1 MYSVSGILTPVLG
14 DRLLGYQRHFQGEN
28 AMTNQTPVAQ
38 AVYALTHANREN
50 AYEQGA
56 RFARNRA
63 ELMEIATASAETLGT
78 NPTFEEW
85 TEYATQWKDG
95 YVHNNPDNKANSADT
110 AWKRFAGTLDEFFGL
125 TKPKSTNVV
134 AEKKATEREAKKT
147 QLLEKHADT
156 SAHTLQ
162 EQVAKN
168 YEKIAKA
175 VAQGKPA
182 KEQRTDE
189 TTGLSL
195 AVDLKKEVKELEA
208 VIKAKTSEE
217 NKAHGE
223 ELRAKRAEAR
233 EAVAKCTDLDKLDAV
248 IEILDEYTDI
258 SYTID

>member
-1 MYSVSGILTPVLG
+1 
-14 DRLLGYQRHFQGEN
+14 
-28 AMTNQTPVAQ
+28 MTNQTPVAQ
-38 AVYALTHANREN
+38 AVHALTHANREN

-147 QLLEKHADT
+147 QLLEKYEET
-156 SAHTLQ
+156 PAHTLKDQ
-162 EQVAKN
+162 IASN
-168 YEKIAKA
+168 YEKISKA
-175 VAQGKPA
+175 IAQGKTA
-182 KEQRTDE
+182 KEVRPTGE
-189 TTGLSL
+189 T
-195 AVDLKKEVKELEA
+195 VDLKKELKELET
-208 VIKAKTSEE
+208 VLKAKTSEE

-223 ELRAKRAEAR
+223 ELKAKRAEAR
-233 EAVAKCTDLDKLDAV
+233 EAVGKCTDIEKLEAV

>member
-1 MYSVSGILTPVLG
+1 
-14 DRLLGYQRHFQGEN
+14 
-28 AMTNQTPVAQ
+28 MTNATPVAQ
-38 AVYALTHANREN
+38 AVHALTHANREN

-63 ELMEIATASAETLGT
+63 ELMAIATDSAETLGT
-78 NPTFEEW
+78 NPTYQEW
-85 TEYATQWKDG
+85 QEYATQWKDG
-95 YVHNNPDNKANSADT
+95 YMHNNPDNKANSADG
-110 AWKRFAGTLDEFFGL
+110 AWSRFTKTLDEFFGL
-125 TKPKSTNVV
+125 TKPSSDNKV
-134 AEKKATEREAKKT
+134 AKKKATEREEKKT
-147 QLLEKHADT
+147 KLLEKHADT

-223 ELRAKRAEAR
+223 ELKAKRTEAR
-233 EAVAKCTDLDKLDAV
+233 EAVAKCTDIEKLEAV
-248 IEILDEYTDI
+248 IEILDEYTDLA
-258 SYTID
+258 YTIED

>member
-1 MYSVSGILTPVLG
+1 
-14 DRLLGYQRHFQGEN
+14 
-28 AMTNQTPVAQ
+28 MTTQPVAQ
-38 AVYALTHANREN
+38 PVHALSHANRAN

-63 ELMEIATASAETLGT
+63 ELMAIATDSAETLGT

-85 TEYATQWKDG
+85 QEYSTQWKDG
-95 YVHNNPDNKANSADT
+95 YVHNNPDNASNSADT
-110 AWKRFAGTLDEFFGL
+110 AWARFAKTLDEFFGL
-125 TKPKSTNVV
+125 TKPKSTSKV

-156 SAHTLQ
+156 PAHTLKDQ
-162 EQVAKN
+162 IASN

-175 VAQGKPA
+175 IAQGKTA
-182 KEQRTDE
+182 KEVRPTGE
-189 TTGLSL
+189 T
-195 AVDLKKEVKELEA
+195 VDLKKELKELET
-208 VIKAKTSEE
+208 VLKAKTSEE

-223 ELRAKRAEAR
+223 ELKAKRAEAR
-233 EAVAKCTDLDKLDAV
+233 EAVGKCTDIEKLEAV

>member
-1 MYSVSGILTPVLG
+1 
-14 DRLLGYQRHFQGEN
+14 
-28 AMTNQTPVAQ
+28 MTNQTPVAQ
-38 AVYALTHANREN
+38 AVHALTHDKRNE
-50 AYEQGA
+50 AYDQGA

-78 NPTFEEW
+78 SPTFDQW
-85 TEYATQWKDG
+85 NEYATQWKDG
-95 YVHNNPDNKANSADT
+95 YVHNNPDNASNSADT
-110 AWKRFAGTLDEFFGL
+110 AWARFAKTLDEFFGL
-125 TKPKSTNVV
+125 TKPKSTSKV

-147 QLLEKHADT
+147 QLLSKYADT
-156 SAHTLQ
+156 PAHTLKDQ
-162 EQVAKN
+162 IASN

-175 VAQGKPA
+175 IAQGKPA

-195 AVDLKKEVKELEA
+195 AVDLKKELKELET

-223 ELRAKRAEAR
+223 ELKAKRAEAR
-233 EAVAKCTDLDKLDAV
+233 EAVAKCTDIEKLEAV

>member
-1 MYSVSGILTPVLG
+1 
-14 DRLLGYQRHFQGEN
+14 
-28 AMTNQTPVAQ
+28 MTTQPVAQ
-38 AVYALTHANREN
+38 PVHALNHTQRTE
-50 AYEQGA
+50 AYEQGGG
-56 RFARNRA
+56 FAKNRA
-63 ELMEIATASAETLGT
+63 ELMEIAKASAQTLGT
-78 NPTFEEW
+78 DPSFDQWN
-85 TEYATQWKDG
+85 EYSTQWKDG
-95 YVHNNPDNKANSADT
+95 YMHNNPDNSANSADT
-110 AWKRFAGTLDEFFGL
+110 AWARFTKTLDEFFGL
-125 TKPKSTNVV
+125 TKPKSTSKV
-134 AEKKATEREAKKT
+134 AEKKATEREEKKIK
-147 QLLEKHADT
+147 LLEKHADT

-223 ELRAKRAEAR
+223 ELKAKRAEAR
-233 EAVAKCTDLDKLDAV
+233 EAVGKCTDIEKLEAV

>member
-1 MYSVSGILTPVLG
+1 
-14 DRLLGYQRHFQGEN
+14 
-28 AMTNQTPVAQ
+28 MTNATPVAQ
-38 AVYALTHANREN
+38 AVHALTHTNREN

-147 QLLEKHADT
+147 QLLEKYEET
-156 SAHTLQ
+156 PAHTLKDQ
-162 EQVAKN
+162 IASN

-175 VAQGKPA
+175 IAQGKTA
-182 KEQRTDE
+182 KEVRPTGE
-189 TTGLSL
+189 T
-195 AVDLKKEVKELEA
+195 VDLKKELKELET
-208 VIKAKTSEE
+208 VLKAKTSEE
-217 NKAHGE
+217 DKAHGE
-223 ELRAKRAEAR
+223 ELKAKRAEAR
-233 EAVAKCTDLDKLDAV
+233 EAIAKCTDIEKLEAV
-248 IEILDEYTDI
+248 IEILDEYTDLA
-258 SYTID
+258 YTIED

>member
-38 AVYALTHANREN
+38 AVHALTHANREN

-147 QLLEKHADT
+147 QLLEKYEET
-156 SAHTLQ
+156 PAHTLKDQ
-162 EQVAKN
+162 IASN

-175 VAQGKPA
+175 IAQGKTA
-182 KEQRTDE
+182 KEVRPTGE
-189 TTGLSL
+189 T
-195 AVDLKKEVKELEA
+195 VDLKKELKELET
-208 VIKAKTSEE
+208 VLKAKTSEE

-223 ELRAKRAEAR
+223 ELKAKRAEAR
-233 EAVAKCTDLDKLDAV
+233 EAVGKCTDIEKLEAV

>member
-1 MYSVSGILTPVLG
+1 
-14 DRLLGYQRHFQGEN
+14 
-28 AMTNQTPVAQ
+28 MTTQTPVAQ
-38 AVYALTHANREN
+38 AVHTLTHKSRAD

-63 ELMEIATASAETLGT
+63 ELMAIATDSAETLGT

-85 TEYATQWKDG
+85 QEYSTQWKDG
-95 YVHNNPDNKANSADT
+95 YVHNNPDNASNSADT
-110 AWKRFAGTLDEFFGL
+110 AWARFAKTLDEFFGL
-125 TKPKSTNVV
+125 TKPKSTSKV
-134 AEKKATEREAKKT
+134 AEKKATEREQKKT
-147 QLLEKHADT
+147 QLLEKHAET
-156 SAHTLQ
+156 PAHTLKDQ
-162 EQVAKN
+162 IASN

-175 VAQGKPA
+175 IAQGKPA

-195 AVDLKKEVKELEA
+195 AVDLKKELKELET
-208 VIKAKTSEE
+208 VLKAKTSEE

-223 ELRAKRAEAR
+223 ELKAKRAEAR
-233 EAVAKCTDLDKLDAV
+233 EAVAKCTDIEKLEAV

>member
-1 MYSVSGILTPVLG
+1 
-14 DRLLGYQRHFQGEN
+14 
-28 AMTNQTPVAQ
+28 MTNQTPVAQ
-38 AVYALTHANREN
+38 AVHALSHDDRAN

-63 ELMEIATASAETLGT
+63 ELMAIATDSAETLGT
-78 NPTFEEW
+78 NPSFDQW
-85 TEYATQWKDG
+85 NEYATQWKDG
-95 YVHNNPDNKANSADT
+95 YVHNNPDNASNSADT
-110 AWKRFAGTLDEFFGL
+110 AWARFAKTLDEFFGL
-125 TKPKSTNVV
+125 TKPKSTSKV

-147 QLLEKHADT
+147 ALLEKHADT

-162 EQVAKN
+162 EQIAKN

-175 VAQGKPA
+175 IAQGKPA

-189 TTGLSL
+189 ATGLSL

-208 VIKAKTSEE
+208 VVKAKTSEE

-223 ELRAKRAEAR
+223 ELKAKRAEAR
-233 EAVAKCTDLDKLDAV
+233 EAVGKCTDIEKLEAV

-258 SYTID
+258 AYTIEN